1 MDNYQ
6 NILKLVIPVDLVKI
20 KTFSPELVLFSYE
33 RDFYVL
39 SLSDN
44 NQADVIEVFNF
55 TSRYLDDL
63 LDIDISSFEQTVGH
77 IYPTEI
83 ELNRADSFDTKA
95 PVLDLDKDITY
106 LRIIYDKLDAF
117 NFEIIN
123 FPFLDRDI
131 PLFAYYGLLYIY
143 ISQLICLARVCSNV
157 FYCV

>member
-55 TSRYLDDL
+55 NSRYLDDL
-63 LDIDISSFEQTVGH
+63 LDIDISSEQTVGQ

-83 ELNRADSFDTKA
+83 ELNRADSFDIKA
-95 PVLDLDKDITY
+95 PVLDLDINITNGIDLSTY
-106 LRIIYDKLDAF
+106 NL
-117 NFEIIN
+117 
-123 FPFLDRDI
+123 
-131 PLFAYYGLLYIY
+131 
-143 ISQLICLARVCSNV
+143 
-157 FYCV
+157 

>member
-39 SLSDN
+39 SISDN

-63 LDIDISSFEQTVGH
+63 LDIDISSFEQTVGQ

-95 PVLDLDKDITY
+95 PVLDLDIDITNGKD
-106 LRIIYDKLDAF
+106 L
-117 NFEIIN
+117 
-123 FPFLDRDI
+123 
-131 PLFAYYGLLYIY
+131 
-143 ISQLICLARVCSNV
+143 ST
-157 FYCV
+157 